1 MDLKSEDIRLDP
13 DLYDSCR
20 QDRIKLCQNVAFGN
34 AQVSSHTQ
42 AAVNCLCRPVVFLW
56 VKLCFKVLATI
67 TEFETERKV
76 GKKRKNKVDEGQTP
90 EMLGVN

>member
-42 AAVNCLCRPVVFLW
+42 AAVNCLC
-56 VKLCFKVLATI
+56 
-67 TEFETERKV
+67 
-76 GKKRKNKVDEGQTP
+76 
-90 EMLGVN
+90 